1 MRNHTH
7 LYIPPNPIHSHCPT
21 SLLGSRK
28 SSVMLSNSLAR
39 NIGKL
44 VAHPTS
50 DIAGDAL
57 HLPRITA
64 NGIPIYDSLD
74 KYHNYSVINKVVTQI
89 TPVFILALSPSPTY
103 AVATYGLLAYV
114 YYVHF

>member
-1 MRNHTH
+1 
-7 LYIPPNPIHSHCPT
+7 
-21 SLLGSRK
+21 
-28 SSVMLSNSLAR
+28 MLSNSLAR

-89 TPVFILALSPSPTY
+89 APVFILALSPSPTY

-114 YYVHF
+114 YYVPS